1 MNPLGAAMTGASTT
15 APMTDPKNSEAMNEE
30 LNLEE
35 LENAAGGII
44 ADLPKNTP
52 FKGKKPSYIA
62 GSAAKK
68 DTLGYEPKGDLY

>member
-1 MNPLGAAMTGASTT
+1 
-15 APMTDPKNSEAMNEE
+15 MTDPKNPETQSEE

-52 FKGKKPSYIA
+52 FKGKKPSNTEA
-62 GSAAKK
+62 NLMGR
-68 DTLGYEPKGDLY
+68 L